1 MRSSTVQRHEDQI
14 SNFYFLISTF
24 CERLQTFYEKG
35 EYVMI
40 KFKIIEIT
48 VLCFLAISVNAQ
60 AGNLKIPERLP
71 SWRKL
76 IKDGQTA

>member
-1 MRSSTVQRHEDQI
+1 
-14 SNFYFLISTF
+14 
-24 CERLQTFYEKG
+24 
-35 EYVMI
+35 MI